1 MLVSL
6 NIRDYVIVDQLEL
19 SFSHGFTALTGET
32 GAGKSILIDA
42 LSLSLG
48 SRSESGLTRK
58 GSEKSEIISEFDIS
72 KNSIAIDWLKNND
85 LFEDESL
92 LLRRIIFPDGRSK
105 GFINSVPCPISKL
118 KEVGELLIDIYSQ
131 NSFHS
136 LIQPTTQLDILDH
149 YAQATELVNKTKDL
163 YAEWKVLKKK
173 KDEFEKNKLHIEQE
187 FENLKLLIKDYEQ
200 LNFSFLN
207 WESIQAEHK
216 KLTNAKELITTIQ
229 KCNNL
234 ISEDDVSITKLLK
247 EIRRDLTAAYH
258 LDKGLKNDSALLDD
272 VLIQIN
278 ELERNLNH
286 YLSQFSDDEGRV
298 IELETY
304 IQSVFDFSRKYS
316 IHPENFESE
325 YKLWQDRFNELNNAF
340 EENQFDL
347 QEKLAFQNY
356 FECASQLSELRID
369 KAKVLADKITSFLNQ
384 LSFSNAEF
392 KIDISQVEPQLSG
405 IDQVIFQIRTFKGAD
420 LAPISKVA
428 SGGELSRIS
437 LAIRVASAENTN
449 IPVMIFDEVDV
460 GIGGGVAEIVGK
472 LLKQLGSFYQVFSI
486 THLAQVASKAD
497 HHYKVYKDEKEE
509 SVISKIDLLSDED
522 RIQETARMLGGI
534 EITATTLEHAKE
546 MLH

>member
-19 SFSHGFTALTGET
+19 SFSQGFTALTGET

-72 KNSIAIDWLKNND
+72 KNSIAIDWLKIND
-85 LFEDESL
+85 LFEDETL
-92 LLRRIIFPDGRSK
+92 FLRRIIFPDGRSK
-105 GFINSVPCPISKL
+105 GFINSIPCPISKL
-118 KEVGELLIDIYSQ
+118 KEVGDILIDIYSQ

-136 LIQPTTQLDILDH
+136 LIRPTTQLDILDH
-149 YAQATELVNKTKDL
+149 YAQATELVKKTQEL

-173 KDEFEKNKLHIEQE
+173 KEEFEKNKLNIEQE
-187 FENLKLLIKDYEQ
+187 FEYLKLLIKDYEQ

-207 WESIQAEHK
+207 WESIQEEHK
-216 KLTNAKELITTIQ
+216 KLTNAKELIITIQ

-234 ISEDDVSITKLLK
+234 ISEDDISINKLLK
-247 EIRRDLTAAYH
+247 EIRRDLTTAYEV
-258 LDKGLKNDSALLDD
+258 DKGLKNDSELLDD
-272 VLIQIN
+272 VLIKIN

-298 IELETY
+298 IELETH
-304 IQSVFDFSRKYS
+304 IQSIFDFSRKYS
-316 IHPENFESE
+316 IQPENFESE
-325 YKLWQDRFNELNNAF
+325 YKLWQERFNELSNAF
-340 EENQFDL
+340 EDNQFDL

-356 FECASQLSELRID
+356 YESATQLSKQRID
-369 KAKVLADKITSFLNQ
+369 KAKLLADKITSFLNQ
-384 LSFSNAEF
+384 LSFSNAELQ
-392 KIDISQVEPQLSG
+392 IDISQVEPQLSG
-405 IDQVIFQIRTFKGAD
+405 IDQVVFHIRTFKGAD
-420 LAPISKVA
+420 FAPISKVA

-449 IPVMIFDEVDV
+449 VPVMIFDEVDV

-497 HHYKVYKDEKEE
+497 HHFKVYKDEKAE
-509 SVISKIDLLSDED
+509 SVISKITLLNDQE
-522 RIQETARMLGGI
+522 RIQETARMIGGI

>member
-105 GFINSVPCPISKL
+105 GFINSVHCPISKL

-187 FENLKLLIKDYEQ
+187 FENLKLLIKD
-200 LNFSFLN
+200 
-207 WESIQAEHK
+207 
-216 KLTNAKELITTIQ
+216 
-229 KCNNL
+229 
-234 ISEDDVSITKLLK
+234 
-247 EIRRDLTAAYH
+247 
-258 LDKGLKNDSALLDD
+258 
-272 VLIQIN
+272 
-278 ELERNLNH
+278 
-286 YLSQFSDDEGRV
+286 
-298 IELETY
+298 
-304 IQSVFDFSRKYS
+304 
-316 IHPENFESE
+316 
-325 YKLWQDRFNELNNAF
+325 
-340 EENQFDL
+340 
-347 QEKLAFQNY
+347 
-356 FECASQLSELRID
+356 
-369 KAKVLADKITSFLNQ
+369 
-384 LSFSNAEF
+384 
-392 KIDISQVEPQLSG
+392 
-405 IDQVIFQIRTFKGAD
+405 
-420 LAPISKVA
+420 
-428 SGGELSRIS
+428 
-437 LAIRVASAENTN
+437 
-449 IPVMIFDEVDV
+449 
-460 GIGGGVAEIVGK
+460 
-472 LLKQLGSFYQVFSI
+472 
-486 THLAQVASKAD
+486 
-497 HHYKVYKDEKEE
+497 
-509 SVISKIDLLSDED
+509 
-522 RIQETARMLGGI
+522 
-534 EITATTLEHAKE
+534 
-546 MLH
+546 

>member
-1 MLVSL
+1 MLLSL

-19 SFSHGFTALTGET
+19 SFSQGFTALTGET

-72 KNSIAIDWLKNND
+72 KNSIAIDWLKIND
-85 LFEDESL
+85 LFEDETL
-92 LLRRIIFPDGRSK
+92 FLRRIIFPDGRSK
-105 GFINSVPCPISKL
+105 GFINSIPCPISKL
-118 KEVGELLIDIYSQ
+118 KEVGDILIDIYSQ

-149 YAQATELVNKTKDL
+149 YAQATELVKKTQEL
-163 YAEWKVLKKK
+163 YVEWKILKKK
-173 KDEFEKNKLHIEQE
+173 KEEFEKNKLNIEQE
-187 FENLKLLIKDYEQ
+187 FEYLKLLIKDYEQ

-207 WESIQAEHK
+207 WELIQEEHK
-216 KLTNAKELITTIQ
+216 KLTNAKELIFTIQ

-234 ISEDDVSITKLLK
+234 ISEDDISINKLLK
-247 EIRRDLTAAYH
+247 EIRRDLTTAYEV
-258 LDKGLKNDSALLDD
+258 DKGLKNDSELLDD
-272 VLIQIN
+272 VLIKLN

-298 IELETY
+298 IELETH
-304 IQSVFDFSRKYS
+304 IQSIFDFSRKYS
-316 IHPENFESE
+316 IQPENFESE
-325 YKLWQDRFNELNNAF
+325 YKLWQERFNELSNAF
-340 EENQFDL
+340 EDNQFDL
-347 QEKLAFQNY
+347 HEKLAFQNY
-356 FECASQLSELRID
+356 YESATQLSKQRIN
-369 KAKVLADKITSFLNQ
+369 KAKLLADKITSFLNQ
-384 LSFSNAEF
+384 LSFSNAELQ
-392 KIDISQVEPQLSG
+392 IDISQVEPQLSG
-405 IDQVIFQIRTFKGAD
+405 IDQVVFHIRTFKGAD

-449 IPVMIFDEVDV
+449 VPVMIFDEVDV

-497 HHYKVYKDEKEE
+497 HHFKVYKDEKAE
-509 SVISKIDLLSDED
+509 SVISKITLLNDQE
-522 RIQETARMLGGI
+522 RIQETARMIGGI

>member
-1 MLVSL
+1 MLLSL

-19 SFSHGFTALTGET
+19 SFSQGFTALTGET

-72 KNSIAIDWLKNND
+72 KNSIAIYWLKIND
-85 LFEDESL
+85 LFEDETL
-92 LLRRIIFPDGRSK
+92 FLRRIIFPDGRSK
-105 GFINSVPCPISKL
+105 GFINSITCPISKL
-118 KEVGELLIDIYSQ
+118 KEVGDILIDIYSQ

-149 YAQATELVNKTKDL
+149 YAQATELVKKTQEL
-163 YAEWKVLKKK
+163 YVEWKILKKK
-173 KDEFEKNKLHIEQE
+173 KEEFEKNKLNIEQE
-187 FENLKLLIKDYEQ
+187 FEYLKLLIKDYEQ

-207 WESIQAEHK
+207 WELIQEEHK
-216 KLTNAKELITTIQ
+216 KLTNAKELIITIQ

-234 ISEDDVSITKLLK
+234 ISEDDISINKLLK
-247 EIRRDLTAAYH
+247 EIRRDLTTAYEV
-258 LDKGLKNDSALLDD
+258 DKGLKNDSELLDD
-272 VLIQIN
+272 VLIKLN

-298 IELETY
+298 IELETH
-304 IQSVFDFSRKYS
+304 IQSIFDFSRKYS
-316 IHPENFESE
+316 IQPENFESE
-325 YKLWQDRFNELNNAF
+325 YKLWQERFNELSNAF
-340 EENQFDL
+340 EDNQFDL
-347 QEKLAFQNY
+347 HEKLAFQNY
-356 FECASQLSELRID
+356 YESATQLSKQRID
-369 KAKVLADKITSFLNQ
+369 KAKLLADKITSFLNQ
-384 LSFSNAEF
+384 LSFSNAELQ
-392 KIDISQVEPQLSG
+392 IDISQVEPQLSG
-405 IDQVIFQIRTFKGAD
+405 IDQVVFHIRTFKGAD

-449 IPVMIFDEVDV
+449 VPVMIFDEVDV
-460 GIGGGVAEIVGK
+460 GIGGVVAEIVGK

-497 HHYKVYKDEKEE
+497 HHFKVYKDEKAE
-509 SVISKIDLLSDED
+509 SVISKITLLNDQE
-522 RIQETARMLGGI
+522 RIQETARMIGGI

>member
-1 MLVSL
+1 MLLSL

-19 SFSHGFTALTGET
+19 SFSQGFTALTGET

-72 KNSIAIDWLKNND
+72 KNSIAIDWLKIND
-85 LFEDESL
+85 LFEDETL
-92 LLRRIIFPDGRSK
+92 FLRRIIFPDGRSK
-105 GFINSVPCPISKL
+105 GFINSIPCPISKL
-118 KEVGELLIDIYSQ
+118 KEVGDILIDIYSQ

-149 YAQATELVNKTKDL
+149 YAQATELVKKTQEL
-163 YAEWKVLKKK
+163 YVEWKILKKK
-173 KDEFEKNKLHIEQE
+173 KEEFEKNKLNIEQE
-187 FENLKLLIKDYEQ
+187 FEYLKLLIKDYEQ

-207 WESIQAEHK
+207 WELIQEEHK
-216 KLTNAKELITTIQ
+216 KLTNAKELIFTIQ

-234 ISEDDVSITKLLK
+234 ISEDDISINKLLK
-247 EIRRDLTAAYH
+247 EIRRDLTTAYEV
-258 LDKGLKNDSALLDD
+258 DKGLKNDSELLDD
-272 VLIQIN
+272 VLIKLN

-298 IELETY
+298 IELETH
-304 IQSVFDFSRKYS
+304 IQSIFDFSRKYS
-316 IHPENFESE
+316 IQPENFESE
-325 YKLWQDRFNELNNAF
+325 YKLWQERFNELSNAF
-340 EENQFDL
+340 EDNQFDL
-347 QEKLAFQNY
+347 HEKLAFQNY
-356 FECASQLSELRID
+356 YESATQLSKQRID
-369 KAKVLADKITSFLNQ
+369 KAKLLADKITSFLNQ
-384 LSFSNAEF
+384 LSFSNAELQ
-392 KIDISQVEPQLSG
+392 IDISQVEPQLSG
-405 IDQVIFQIRTFKGAD
+405 IDQVVFHIRTFKGAD

-449 IPVMIFDEVDV
+449 VPVMIFDEVDV

-497 HHYKVYKDEKEE
+497 HHFKVYKDEKAE
-509 SVISKIDLLSDED
+509 SVISKITLLNDQE
-522 RIQETARMLGGI
+522 RIQETARMIGGI

>member
-1 MLVSL
+1 MLLSL

-19 SFSHGFTALTGET
+19 SFSQGFTALTGET

-72 KNSIAIDWLKNND
+72 KNSIAIDWLKIND
-85 LFEDESL
+85 LFEDETL
-92 LLRRIIFPDGRSK
+92 FLRRIIFPDGRSK
-105 GFINSVPCPISKL
+105 GFINSIPCPISKL
-118 KEVGELLIDIYSQ
+118 KEVGDILIDIYSQ

-149 YAQATELVNKTKDL
+149 YAQATELVKKTQEL
-163 YAEWKVLKKK
+163 YVEWKILKKK
-173 KDEFEKNKLHIEQE
+173 KEEFEKNKLNIEQE
-187 FENLKLLIKDYEQ
+187 FEYLKLLIKDYEQ

-207 WESIQAEHK
+207 WELIQEEHK
-216 KLTNAKELITTIQ
+216 KLTNAKELIITIQ

-234 ISEDDVSITKLLK
+234 ISEDDISINKLLK
-247 EIRRDLTAAYH
+247 EIRRDLTTAYEV
-258 LDKGLKNDSALLDD
+258 DKGLKNDSELLDD
-272 VLIQIN
+272 VLIKLN

-298 IELETY
+298 IELETH
-304 IQSVFDFSRKYS
+304 IQSIFDFSRKYS
-316 IHPENFESE
+316 IQPKNFESE
-325 YKLWQDRFNELNNAF
+325 YKLWQERFNELSNAF
-340 EENQFDL
+340 EDNQFDL
-347 QEKLAFQNY
+347 HEKLAFQNY
-356 FECASQLSELRID
+356 YESATQLSKQRID
-369 KAKVLADKITSFLNQ
+369 KAKLLADKITSFLNQ
-384 LSFSNAEF
+384 LSFSNAELQ
-392 KIDISQVEPQLSG
+392 IDISQVEPQLSG
-405 IDQVIFQIRTFKGAD
+405 IDQVVFHIRTFKGAD

-449 IPVMIFDEVDV
+449 VPVMIFDEVDV

-497 HHYKVYKDEKEE
+497 HHFKVYKDEKAE
-509 SVISKIDLLSDED
+509 SVISKITLLNDQE
-522 RIQETARMLGGI
+522 RIQETARMIGGI

>member
-1 MLVSL
+1 MLLSL

-19 SFSHGFTALTGET
+19 SFSQGFTALTGET

-72 KNSIAIDWLKNND
+72 KNSIAIDWLKIND
-85 LFEDESL
+85 LFEDETL
-92 LLRRIIFPDGRSK
+92 FLRRIIFPDGRSK
-105 GFINSVPCPISKL
+105 GFINSIPCPISKL
-118 KEVGELLIDIYSQ
+118 KEVGDILIDIYSQ

-149 YAQATELVNKTKDL
+149 YAQATELVKKTQEL
-163 YAEWKVLKKK
+163 YVEWKILKKK
-173 KDEFEKNKLHIEQE
+173 KEEFEKNKLNIEQE
-187 FENLKLLIKDYEQ
+187 FEYLKLLIKDYEQ

-207 WESIQAEHK
+207 WELIQEEHK
-216 KLTNAKELITTIQ
+216 KLTNAKELIFTIQ

-234 ISEDDVSITKLLK
+234 ISEDDISINKLLK
-247 EIRRDLTAAYH
+247 EIRRDLTTAYEV
-258 LDKGLKNDSALLDD
+258 DKGLKNDSELLDD
-272 VLIQIN
+272 VLIKLN

-298 IELETY
+298 IELETH
-304 IQSVFDFSRKYS
+304 IQSIFDFSRKYS
-316 IHPENFESE
+316 IQPENFESE
-325 YKLWQDRFNELNNAF
+325 YKLWQERFNELSNAF
-340 EENQFDL
+340 EDNQFDL

-356 FECASQLSELRID
+356 YESATQLSKQRID
-369 KAKVLADKITSFLNQ
+369 KAKLLADKITSFLNQ
-384 LSFSNAEF
+384 LSFSNAELQ
-392 KIDISQVEPQLSG
+392 IDISQVEPQLSG
-405 IDQVIFQIRTFKGAD
+405 IDQVVFHIRTFKGAD

-449 IPVMIFDEVDV
+449 VPVMIFDEVDV

-497 HHYKVYKDEKEE
+497 HHFKVYKDEKAE
-509 SVISKIDLLSDED
+509 SVISKITLLNDQE
-522 RIQETARMLGGI
+522 RIQETARMIGGI

>member
-1 MLVSL
+1 MLLSL

-19 SFSHGFTALTGET
+19 SFSQGFTALTGET

-72 KNSIAIDWLKNND
+72 KNSIAIDWLKIND
-85 LFEDESL
+85 LFEYETL
-92 LLRRIIFPDGRSK
+92 FLRRIIFPDGRSK
-105 GFINSVPCPISKL
+105 GFINSIPCPISKL
-118 KEVGELLIDIYSQ
+118 KEVGDILIDIYSQ

-149 YAQATELVNKTKDL
+149 YAQATELVKKTQEL
-163 YAEWKVLKKK
+163 YVEWKILKKK
-173 KDEFEKNKLHIEQE
+173 KEEFEKNKLNIEQE
-187 FENLKLLIKDYEQ
+187 FEYLKLLIKDYEQ

-207 WESIQAEHK
+207 WELIQEEHK
-216 KLTNAKELITTIQ
+216 KLTNAKELIFTIQ

-234 ISEDDVSITKLLK
+234 ISEDDISINKLLK
-247 EIRRDLTAAYH
+247 EIRRDLTTAYEV
-258 LDKGLKNDSALLDD
+258 DKGLKNDSELLDD
-272 VLIQIN
+272 VLIKLN

-298 IELETY
+298 IELETH
-304 IQSVFDFSRKYS
+304 IQSIFDFSRKYS
-316 IHPENFESE
+316 IQPENFESE
-325 YKLWQDRFNELNNAF
+325 YKLWQERFNELSNAF
-340 EENQFDL
+340 EDNQFDL
-347 QEKLAFQNY
+347 HEKLAFQNY
-356 FECASQLSELRID
+356 YESATQLSKQRID
-369 KAKVLADKITSFLNQ
+369 KAKLLADKITSFLNQ
-384 LSFSNAEF
+384 LSFSNAELQ
-392 KIDISQVEPQLSG
+392 IDISQVEPQLSG
-405 IDQVIFQIRTFKGAD
+405 IDQVVFHIRTFKGAD

-449 IPVMIFDEVDV
+449 VPVMIFDEVDV

-497 HHYKVYKDEKEE
+497 HHFKVYKDEKAE
-509 SVISKIDLLSDED
+509 SVISKITLLNDQE
-522 RIQETARMLGGI
+522 RIQETARMIGGI

>member
-1 MLVSL
+1 MLLSL

-19 SFSHGFTALTGET
+19 SFSQGFTALTGET

-72 KNSIAIDWLKNND
+72 KNSIAIDWLKIND
-85 LFEDESL
+85 LFEDETL
-92 LLRRIIFPDGRSK
+92 FLRRIIFPDGRSK
-105 GFINSVPCPISKL
+105 GFINSIPCPISKL
-118 KEVGELLIDIYSQ
+118 KEVGDILIDIYSQ

-149 YAQATELVNKTKDL
+149 YAQATELVKKTQEL
-163 YAEWKVLKKK
+163 YVEWKILKKK
-173 KDEFEKNKLHIEQE
+173 KEEFEKNKLNIEQE
-187 FENLKLLIKDYEQ
+187 FEYLKLLIKDYEQ

-207 WESIQAEHK
+207 WELIQEEHK
-216 KLTNAKELITTIQ
+216 KLTNAKELIFTIQ

-234 ISEDDVSITKLLK
+234 ISEDDISINKLLK
-247 EIRRDLTAAYH
+247 EIRRDLTTAYEV
-258 LDKGLKNDSALLDD
+258 DKGLKNDSELLDD
-272 VLIQIN
+272 VLIKIN

-298 IELETY
+298 IELETH
-304 IQSVFDFSRKYS
+304 IQSIFDFSRKYS
-316 IHPENFESE
+316 IQPENFESE
-325 YKLWQDRFNELNNAF
+325 YKLWQERFNELSNAF
-340 EENQFDL
+340 EDNQFDL
-347 QEKLAFQNY
+347 HEKLAFQNY
-356 FECASQLSELRID
+356 YESATQLSKQRID
-369 KAKVLADKITSFLNQ
+369 KAKLLADKITSFLNQ
-384 LSFSNAEF
+384 LSFSNAELQ
-392 KIDISQVEPQLSG
+392 IDISQVEPQLSG
-405 IDQVIFQIRTFKGAD
+405 IDQVVFHIRTFKGAD

-449 IPVMIFDEVDV
+449 VPVMIFDEVDV

-497 HHYKVYKDEKEE
+497 HHFKVYKDEKAE
-509 SVISKIDLLSDED
+509 SVISKITLLNDQE
-522 RIQETARMLGGI
+522 RIQETARMIGGI